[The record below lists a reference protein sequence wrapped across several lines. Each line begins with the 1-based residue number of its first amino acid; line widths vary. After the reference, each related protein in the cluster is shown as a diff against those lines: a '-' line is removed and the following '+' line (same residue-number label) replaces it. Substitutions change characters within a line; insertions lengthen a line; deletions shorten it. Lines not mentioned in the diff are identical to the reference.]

1 MNFMNFMNMSTLRK
15 SSQIICKSSQII
27 SNRVMYGSA
36 KTCLHVHLMTSQSL
50 AKDACKEEMPR
61 GAALQV
67 SV

>member
-1 MNFMNFMNMSTLRK
+1 MHELHELHEHVNFT
-15 SSQIICKSSQII
+15 QIVSNNLQII

-50 AKDACKEEMPR
+50 AKDACKEEIPR

>member
-1 MNFMNFMNMSTLRK
+1 MHELHELHEHVNFT
-15 SSQIICKSSQII
+15 QII